1 MPDLSAL
8 LTPSSVAVI
17 GASPDPHSLRGRIM
31 EVMGCHDVKIPI
43 YPISR
48 SHGEIMGRKAYG
60 AISDTPTRV
69 DLAILIIPAEHI
81 PGALE
86 DCAKAGVKAAL
97 ILASGFA
104 EDHSDG
110 GENLQQ
116 QVLDI
121 QARTGM
127 LICGPNSEGFANMA
141 TKLCATFSPV
151 VEGENMELM
160 PPWSTA
166 GRIAVVAQ
174 SGGMGFAFYDRARA
188 KEMRFSHVVTT
199 GNEACLESLD
209 VIDHLITADEAD
221 VFLMFMEDVK
231 TPAKLAI
238 VAEKALRAGKPLIV
252 TKIGRSEAGVRAAAS
267 HTASLA
273 GSYQAYRAIFERY
286 GVIEGNDTEEMVDI
300 AGAFS
305 NYAGRLPAGNRAAI
319 FTGSGGAGGWMAD
332 SCAAVGVEVPLLDAE
347 TRANIDEHLPSYGT
361 SQNPVDGTA
370 GVVRTLG
377 YARISN
383 MLTASPSIDAVIA
396 ITSARNPATLNREI
410 DALGALGRE
419 TEKPVLMWSYT
430 LPHPDV
436 VTLLAKSGLPLF
448 TNMRNCTRALAA
460 MVEYRGKR
468 DAFLARPAAPGLVP
482 FTPMAK
488 DILDEASGTI
498 AEFEAM
504 RLLAAGGID
513 AIRGVLAT
521 TADEAAKAADDAGGP
536 VALKIQS
543 PDISHKSA
551 AGGVALDINGAA
563 AARQAFLTI
572 QDKVSI
578 SSPNAKILGTLV
590 QPMARPGLEMIL
602 GISNNSGFGPMLM
615 AGFGGTAVEASR
627 DVAFATAPLTHDDA
641 RALLARLRGA
651 SLLNGAS
658 LDIDALLDLMEK
670 LSTFAAAAGTDRIA
684 EVDLNPVLVHR
695 PGEGISIVDALI
707 VKHPTN

>member
-1 MPDLSAL
+1 MPDLSSL
-8 LTPSSVAVI
+8 LSPSSVAVI

-31 EVMGCHDVKIPI
+31 EVMGCHDVDIPI

-48 SHGEIMGRKAYG
+48 SHDEVMGLKAY
-60 AISDTPTRV
+60 ASVADTPTPV
-69 DLAILIIPAEHI
+69 ELAILIIPAAHI

-104 EDHSDG
+104 EDHSEG
-110 GENLQQ
+110 GEDLQQ
-116 QVLDI
+116 RVLDI
-121 QARTGM
+121 QDRSGM
-127 LICGPNSEGFANMA
+127 LIAGPNSEGFANMA
-141 TKLCATFSPV
+141 TRLCATFSPA
-151 VEGENMELM
+151 VEGQNMELM
-160 PPWSTA
+160 PAWSSA

-199 GNEACLESLD
+199 GNEACLEGLD
-209 VIDHLITADEAD
+209 VVEHLITADEAD

-231 TPAKLAI
+231 TPAKLAR

-273 GSYQAYRAIFERY
+273 GSYEAYRAIFRRY

-305 NYAGRLPAGNRAAI
+305 QYAGRLPAGNRVGI

-332 SCAAVGVEVPLLDAE
+332 SCAAVGLDVPMLDE
-347 TRANIDEHLPSYGT
+347 KTRATIDQHLPSYGT

-370 GVVRTLG
+370 GVIRTLG

-383 MLTASPSIDAVIA
+383 MLTASDSLDAVIA
-396 ITSARNPATLNREI
+396 ITSARNPATLSREP
-410 DALGALGRE
+410 DALAALGRE
-419 TEKPVLMWSYT
+419 TQKPVLMWSYT

-436 VTLLAKSGLPLF
+436 VTMLAKSGLPLF

-460 MVEYRGKR
+460 MAEYRR
-468 DAFLARPAAPGLVP
+468 MREAFLARSADPVP
-482 FTPMAK
+482 TALPRDVR
-488 DILDEASGTI
+488 DILAAATGTI
-498 AEFEAM
+498 AEYDAM
-504 RLLAAGGID
+504 RLLADAGID
-513 AIRGVLAT
+513 AVAGTLVSNADQAAT
-521 TADEAAKAADDAGGP
+521 AAERAGGP

-551 AGGVALDINGAA
+551 AGGVALGITGGD
-563 AARQAFLTI
+563 AARKAFEEI
-572 QDKVSI
+572 QRRVAAG
-578 SSPNAKILGTLV
+578 SPNASILGTLV

-602 GISNNSGFGPMLM
+602 GISNTSGFGPMLM

-627 DVAFATAPLTHDDA
+627 DIAFAPAPLNLDDA
-641 RALLARLRGA
+641 SALLARLRGA
-651 SLLNGAS
+651 ALLNHAS
-658 LDIDALLDLMEK
+658 LDIGALLDLMEN
-670 LSTFAAAAGTDRIA
+670 LSRFAVASADHVA

-707 VKHPTN
+707 IKHATD

>member
-1 MPDLSAL
+1 MPDLSSL
-8 LTPSSVAVI
+8 LSPASVAVI

-31 EVMGCHDVKIPI
+31 EVMGCHDADIPI

-48 SHGEIMGRKAYG
+48 SHDEVMGLKAYG
-60 AISDTPTRV
+60 SVADTPTPV
-69 DLAILIIPAEHI
+69 ELAILIIPAAHI

-86 DCAKAGVKAAL
+86 DCAKARVKAAL

-104 EDHSDG
+104 EDHSEG
-110 GENLQQ
+110 GEDLQQ
-116 QVLDI
+116 RVLEI

-127 LICGPNSEGFANMA
+127 LIAGPNSEGFANMA
-141 TKLCATFSPV
+141 TRLCATFSPA
-151 VEGENMELM
+151 VEGENMALM
-160 PPWSTA
+160 PAWSTA

-199 GNEACLESLD
+199 GNEACIEGLD

-231 TPAKLAI
+231 TPAKLAM

-273 GSYQAYRAIFERY
+273 GSYQTYRAIFERY

-305 NYAGRLPAGNRAAI
+305 HYAGRLPGGNRVGI

-332 SCAAVGVEVPLLDAE
+332 SCAAVGLDVPMLDAE
-347 TRANIDEHLPSYGT
+347 TRATIDQHLPSYGT

-370 GVVRTLG
+370 GVIRTLG

-383 MLTASPSIDAVIA
+383 MITASNQIDAVIA
-396 ITSARNPATLNREI
+396 ITSARNPATLSREP
-410 DALGALGRE
+410 DALAALGRE
-419 TEKPVLMWSYT
+419 TVKPVLMWSYT

-436 VTLLAKSGLPLF
+436 VTMLAKAGLPLF

-460 MVEYRGKR
+460 MAEYQRKR
-468 DAFLARPAAPGLVP
+468 EAFLAQGAAPVPVALPRSVREGLSG
-482 FTPMAK
+482 A
-488 DILDEASGTI
+488 AGTI
-498 AEFEAM
+498 AEYDAM
-504 RLLAAGGID
+504 RLLADGGID
-513 AIRGVLAT
+513 AVAGTLARS
-521 TADEAAKAADDAGGP
+521 AEEAAAAAERAGGP

-543 PDISHKSA
+543 PDISHKST
-551 AGGVALDINGAA
+551 AGGVALGIIGAE
-563 AARQAFLTI
+563 AARQAFGEI
-572 QDKVSI
+572 QERVAA
-578 SSPNAKILGTLV
+578 SSPGAKILGTLV

-602 GISNNSGFGPMLM
+602 GISNTSGFGPMLM

-627 DVAFATAPLTHDDA
+627 DVAFAPAPLTRDDA
-641 RALLARLRGA
+641 RALLERLRGA
-651 SLLNGAS
+651 SVLSDAS
-658 LDIDALLDLMEK
+658 LDLEALLELMEK
-670 LSTFAAAAGTDRIA
+670 LSNLAIAGAEHIA

-695 PGEGISIVDALI
+695 PDEGISIVDALI
-707 VKHPTN
+707 IKHPTE

>member
-1 MPDLSAL
+1 MPDLSSL
-8 LTPSSVAVI
+8 LSPSSVAVI
-17 GASPDPHSLRGRIM
+17 GASPDPHTLRGRIM
-31 EVMGCHDVKIPI
+31 AVMGCHDVDIPI

-48 SHGEIMGRKAYG
+48 RHGEVMGLKAH
-60 AISDTPTRV
+60 ASIADTPTPV
-69 DLAILIIPAEHI
+69 ELAILIIPAAHI
-81 PGALE
+81 PAALE
-86 DCAKAGVKAAL
+86 DCATAGVKAAL

-104 EDHSDG
+104 EDNSAG
-110 GENLQQ
+110 GEDLQQ
-116 QVLDI
+116 RVLDI

-141 TKLCATFSPV
+141 TRLCATFSPA
-151 VEGENMELM
+151 VEGENMALM
-160 PPWSTA
+160 PAWSSA

-209 VIDHLITADEAD
+209 VVDHLITADEAD

-231 TPAKLAI
+231 TPAKLAR

-252 TKIGRSEAGVRAAAS
+252 TKIGRSEAGARAAAS

-273 GSYQAYRAIFERY
+273 GSYQAYRAIFARY

-305 NYAGRLPAGNRAAI
+305 QYAGRLPAGNRAGI

-332 SCAAVGVEVPLLDAE
+332 SCAAAGLDVPMLDPV
-347 TRANIDEHLPSYGT
+347 TRANIDQHLPSYGT

-370 GVVRTLG
+370 GVIRTLG

-383 MLTASPSIDAVIA
+383 MITASDRIDAVIA
-396 ITSARNPATLNREI
+396 ITSARNPATLSREP
-410 DALGALGRE
+410 DALAALGRE
-419 TEKPVLMWSYT
+419 TEKPVLFWSYT

-436 VTLLAKSGLPLF
+436 VTMLAKSGLPLF
-448 TNMRNCTRALAA
+448 TNMRNCTAALAA
-460 MVEYRGKR
+460 MAEYRR
-468 DAFLARPAAPGLVP
+468 RREAFLSRGAAPAANTLPQAVRDGLAAA
-482 FTPMAK
+482 T
-488 DILDEASGTI
+488 GTI
-498 AEFEAM
+498 AEYDAM
-504 RLLAAGGID
+504 RLLEAAGIQAVAGT
-513 AIRGVLAT
+513 LAT
-521 TADEAAKAADDAGGP
+521 SAEEAATAAAKVGRP

-551 AGGVALDINGAA
+551 AGGVVLGITGAEA
-563 AARQAFLTI
+563 AHRAFVEI
-572 QDKVSI
+572 QERVAA
-578 SSPNAKILGTLV
+578 SSPNAEILGTLV

-602 GISNNSGFGPMLM
+602 GISNSSGFGPMLM

-627 DVAFATAPLTHDDA
+627 DVAFAPAPLTRDDA
-641 RALLARLRGA
+641 RALLDQLRGA
-651 SLLNGAS
+651 AVLSGSS
-658 LDIDALLDLMEK
+658 LDIEALLDLIEN
-670 LSTFAAAAGTDRIA
+670 LSTFAVAGADHVA

-695 PGEGISIVDALI
+695 QTEGISIVDALI
-707 VKHPTN
+707 IKHPTD

>member
-31 EVMGCHDVKIPI
+31 EVMGCHDVDIPI

-48 SHGEIMGRKAYG
+48 SHDEIMGLKAYK
-60 AISDTPTRV
+60 AIADTPTRV

-86 DCAKAGVKAAL
+86 DCTKVGVKAAL

-104 EDHSDG
+104 EDHSEG
-110 GENLQQ
+110 GEDLQQ
-116 QVLDI
+116 RVLDI

-141 TKLCATFSPV
+141 TRLCATFSPA
-151 VEGENMELM
+151 VEGKGMELM
-160 PPWSTA
+160 PAWSTA

-209 VIDHLITADEAD
+209 VVDHLITADEAD

-231 TPAKLAI
+231 TPEKLAI

-273 GSYQAYRAIFERY
+273 GSYQAYQAIFERY

-332 SCAAVGVEVPLLDAE
+332 SCAAAGLDVPMLDPE
-347 TRANIDEHLPSYGT
+347 TRADIDQHLPSYGT

-370 GVVRTLG
+370 GVIRTLG

-383 MLTASPSIDAVIA
+383 MLTASDRIDAVIA
-396 ITSARNPATLNREI
+396 ITSARNPATLSREP
-410 DALGALGRE
+410 DALAALGRD
-419 TEKPVLMWSYT
+419 TAKPVLMWSYT

-436 VTLLAKSGLPLF
+436 VTMLAKSGLPLF

-460 MVEYRGKR
+460 MATFRRKR
-468 DAFLARPAAPGLVP
+468 DAFLAQPAAKATASLPNSVTSALE
-482 FTPMAK
+482 
-488 DILDEASGTI
+488 EAYGTI
-498 AEFEAM
+498 AEYDAM
-504 RLLAAGGID
+504 RLLSTVGID
-513 AIRGVLAT
+513 AVAGVLAT
-521 TADEAAKAADDAGGP
+521 SADEAARAAEKANGP
-536 VALKIQS
+536 VALKVQS

-551 AGGVALDINGAA
+551 AGGVALNVAGKD
-563 AARQAFLTI
+563 AARRAFTKI
-572 QDKVSI
+572 QNNVAA

-615 AGFGGTAVEASR
+615 AGFGGTAVE
-627 DVAFATAPLTHDDA
+627 
-641 RALLARLRGA
+641 
-651 SLLNGAS
+651 
-658 LDIDALLDLMEK
+658 
-670 LSTFAAAAGTDRIA
+670 
-684 EVDLNPVLVHR
+684 
-695 PGEGISIVDALI
+695 
-707 VKHPTN
+707 